1 MNLTTFAVSK
11 NDVSLVKG
19 LKNTL
24 FIGFLVAFTL
34 VFSGLNKALAID
46 VTTAAAVQT
55 TAVVAAEE
63 ATHEAS
69 HDATANAAEEKHGE
83 AAHEGAAHEKFNP
96 SEVIKHHVKDAYSWD
111 FFEMDGKA
119 VGFDLPC
126 LVYSPKLGLNC
137 FSYAKIKEHGTEF
150 EGYSIDHLT
159 HKITREDGEKFYDIS
174 ITKNVVSLLISAFL
188 LLFIFIGVARKYAKN
203 PNSAPSG
210 FQSAIE
216 PLILMIQEDV
226 AKPMLGKKYL
236 KFLPYLLTLFFF
248 IWINNLLGL
257 IPGGANLTGNTSVTA
272 VLAGVTFFCI
282 MAFSN
287 KHYWGHIFAMPGVPK
302 FVLIILTPVEI
313 LGIFIKPFALLI
325 RLFANIL
332 AGHMIILTVVG
343 LIFITAEMSHGLG
356 WGTAVFSL
364 VFGVFMF
371 SIELLVAFVQAY
383 IFTTLSA
390 LFISEAVAEHHHEEA
405 HH

>member
-1 MNLTTFAVSK
+1 MNLTTFAFSK

-34 VFSGLNKALAID
+34 VFAGLNKALAID

-63 ATHEAS
+63 NSNE
-69 HDATANAAEEKHGE
+69 ATANAAEETHGE
-83 AAHEGAAHEKFNP
+83 AAHEAGAHEKFNP
-96 SEVIKHHVKDAYSWD
+96 AEVIKHHVKDAYSWD
-111 FFEMDGKA
+111 FFEMDGKP
-119 VGFDLPC
+119 VGFDLWC
-126 LVYSPKLGLNC
+126 LVYSQKDGLKC
-137 FSYAKIKEHGTEF
+137 FSYGKVKEHGAVY
-150 EGYSIDHLT
+150 EGYHIDHAT
-159 HKITREDGEKFYDIS
+159 HKLVREDGEKFYDIS

-210 FQSAIE
+210 FQGALE

-343 LIFITAEMSHGLG
+343 LIFITAEMSKGLG
-356 WGTAVFSL
+356 IGTAVFSM

>member
-1 MNLTTFAVSK
+1 MNLTTFAVLK
-11 NDVSLVKG
+11 NDVLLVKG

-34 VFSGLNKALAID
+34 VFTGLNKAIATD
-46 VTTAAAVQT
+46 VTTAVAVQSAAVLAAGEEESEASANATEEKQT
-55 TAVVAAEE
+55 AAE
-63 ATHEAS
+63 
-69 HDATANAAEEKHGE
+69 
-83 AAHEGAAHEKFNP
+83 HEGTKHEKFNP
-96 SEVIKHHVKDAYSWD
+96 AEVIKHHVKDAYSWD
-111 FFEMDGKA
+111 FFEVGGKP
-119 VGFDLPC
+119 VGFSLPC
-126 LVYSPKLGLNC
+126 LVYSPKLGLDF
-137 FSYAKIKEHGTEF
+137 FSYSKIKEHGSEF
-150 EGYSIDHLT
+150 NGYSIDHLT

-174 ITKNVVSLLISAFL
+174 ITKNVVSMLISAFL

-313 LGIFIKPFALLI
+313 LGIFIKPFALMI

-343 LIFITAEMSHGLG
+343 LIFITAEMSTGLG

>member
-1 MNLTTFAVSK
+1 M
-11 NDVSLVKG
+11 
-19 LKNTL
+19 
-24 FIGFLVAFTL
+24 
-34 VFSGLNKALAID
+34 
-46 VTTAAAVQT
+46 
-55 TAVVAAEE
+55 
-63 ATHEAS
+63 
-69 HDATANAAEEKHGE
+69 
-83 AAHEGAAHEKFNP
+83 
-96 SEVIKHHVKDAYSWD
+96 
-111 FFEMDGKA
+111 
-119 VGFDLPC
+119 
-126 LVYSPKLGLNC
+126 
-137 FSYAKIKEHGTEF
+137 
-150 EGYSIDHLT
+150 
-159 HKITREDGEKFYDIS
+159 
-174 ITKNVVSLLISAFL
+174 LISAFL

-203 PNSAPSG
+203 PNSAPTG

-313 LGIFIKPFALLI
+313 LGIFIKPFALMI

-343 LIFITAEMSHGLG
+343 LIFITAEMSRGLG
-356 WGTAVFSL
+356 MGTAVFSL